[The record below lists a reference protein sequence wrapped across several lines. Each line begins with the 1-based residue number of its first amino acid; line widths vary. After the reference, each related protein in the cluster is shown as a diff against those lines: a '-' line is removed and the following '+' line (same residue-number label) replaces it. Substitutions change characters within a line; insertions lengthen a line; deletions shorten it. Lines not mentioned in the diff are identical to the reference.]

1 MSTPLQ
7 AATIDPSMFW
17 LSVGVSA
24 ESKTIRKL
32 VRDYRADRRR
42 QASFAWKD
50 ILAGE
55 VSEILQNCSV
65 QGWDGND
72 AEPVS
77 PDSAESALELIKNLP
92 EGMNLPAVVPEPNG
106 DIAFEWCTDDRRHF
120 SLSVTGPTL
129 VYARIFGGSS
139 RQYGE
144 ERFFGAIP
152 RTILEILAR
161 YFSTA

>member
-7 AATIDPSMFW
+7 AAAIDPTSLWF
-17 LSVGVSA
+17 SVGFSD
-24 ESKTIRKL
+24 ESKASSKVFREYKEG
-32 VRDYRADRRR
+32 RRR
-42 QASFAWKD
+42 LASSAWKD

-55 VSEILQNCSV
+55 VSEILESCTV
-65 QGWDGND
+65 EGWDGND
-72 AEPVS
+72 AEPIS
-77 PDSAESALELIKNLP
+77 PDSAESALEVIKNLP
-92 EGMNLPAVVPEPNG
+92 EAVQLPAVVPEPDG
-106 DIAFEWCTDDRRHF
+106 DIAFEWGTDGRRF

-129 VYARIFGGSS
+129 VYAGIFGGSS

-161 YFSTA
+161 YFSAA